1 MTQNRPTLSIIM
13 PVFNRTELVA
23 TMIDSILA
31 NSFTDYELIA
41 VDDGS
46 DQDTL
51 DMLSCYQKKD
61 QRIKIICRT
70 EQPKGATKCRN
81 IGLDHAQGEYVIF
94 FDSDDIITPSCLSE
108 RVNSIRQRPDMDFL
122 VFPSCTF
129 YNNILHPLDSKF
141 VYGYKLHDD
150 DISYFCQR
158 LLPFVVVNNIY
169 KTKSLKENNIR
180 WDEQLKS
187 LQDCDF
193 NLQSILKGLKYDYV
207 SVYPDYGYRIDERG
221 NAVSAGITTKKHYAS
236 NLHSICKLYQMV
248 QGKYGHKYDRDLY
261 KGVLYTF
268 NLIMTNGIDYDFTDK
283 LAKLVKSRSPKYG
296 RLLSI
301 RFQICKLLGCFMSS
315 RHSRQLP
322 MASYILGRLYT
333 EKKLENRISCM
344 IKK

>member
-13 PVFNRTELVA
+13 PVFNRSELVA

-31 NSFTDYELIA
+31 NSFTDYELLA

-51 DMLSCYQKKD
+51 DMLSRYQEKD
-61 QRIKIICRT
+61 QRIKIIRRT
-70 EQPKGATKCRN
+70 ELPKGATKCRN
-81 IGLDHAQGEYVIF
+81 IGIDHAQGEYLIF

-108 RVNSIRQRPDMDFL
+108 RVKAISQRTDMDFL
-122 VFPSCTF
+122 VFPSCTY
-129 YNNILHPLDSKF
+129 YNNSLHPSDTKF

-150 DISYFCQR
+150 DVKYFCQR

-169 KTKSLKENNIR
+169 KTAALKKNNVR

-193 NLQSILKGLKYDYV
+193 NLQTIMKGMKYDYIHV
-207 SVYPDYGYRIDERG
+207 CPDYGYRIDERG
-221 NAVSAGITTKKHYAS
+221 NAVSAGIITKQHYES
-236 NLHSICKLYQMV
+236 NLHSIGKLYEMV
-248 QGKYGHKYDRDLY
+248 QGKYGHKYDKALY

-268 NLIMTNGIDYDFTDK
+268 NLIMSNGIDYDFTDEITR
-283 LAKLVKSRSPKYG
+283 LVTSRSPKYG
-296 RLLSI
+296 RRLSM
-301 RFQICKLLGCFMSS
+301 RFHLCKLFDRFLSP
-315 RHSRQLP
+315 RHSRQVP
-322 MASYILGRLYT
+322 MACFILGRLHT
-333 EKKLENRISCM
+333 ERKLENRISRL